1 MNVRLGITHALW
13 MQAVTIFLVVMSA
26 NVYWASLE
34 MDTTVQTLM
43 NVRLGITHALWMQA
57 VTIFLVVMSA
67 NVYRASLEMDT
78 NVQNLL
84 VPLHCPW

>member
-1 MNVRLGITHALW
+1 
-13 MQAVTIFLVVMSA
+13 
-26 NVYWASLE
+26 
-34 MDTTVQTLM
+34 M

-78 NVQNLL
+78 NVQVRL
-84 VPLHCPW
+84 